1 MSNFSISATLCILSE
16 DLAYA
21 IEERL
26 SVSSEFTTVM
36 TTYPS
41 QIAKIAL
48 ILIRIGSNP
57 FEEQE
62 PSFTHIGILRKGQR
76 VATSQVRVKITD
88 IVELPLIPV
97 STLLYNVSP
106 GLQKNIED
114 IATKQ
119 YKNIPKET
127 SKELFKALLKILP
140 EKKDQILRL
149 ANKINTP
156 KLELNNRALDVATEK
171 DATSICLD
179 IFGIDRSQIIQTWDA
194 EEGLNGKSFLTGL
207 TDYTIYEDD
216 AISHDLHSLP
226 GWEQIAKNITG
237 IVEFKNELDE
247 RLVIIN
253 ANRKPLEKA
262 LGVDLIYYHRKYQAF
277 TFVQYKIMENQTE
290 KREFYYNPNQNSHN
304 DELLRMDNFFKLLN
318 AEPVSS
324 TLIDYRLTDCPIFF
338 KLCKK
343 IELKAEDASIVPG
356 AYISLNHWNIL
367 LKDPSIQGPK
377 GGLQVGFHNLG
388 KRYIGTQLFIE
399 LVQKGLLG
407 TNVVAS
413 EKVANFIEAAIK
425 IGHSILFAVD
435 DSQKE
440 TLRRRRF

>member
-26 SVSSEFTTVM
+26 SISSEFTTVM
-36 TTYPS
+36 TTSPS
-41 QIAKIAL
+41 TIAKIAL
-48 ILIRIGSNP
+48 TLLRIGTDP
-57 FEEQE
+57 FEERE
-62 PSFTHIGILRKGQR
+62 PCFTHIGILRKGQR
-76 VATSQVRVKITD
+76 VATNQIRVKITD
-88 IVELPLIPV
+88 IVELPFIPV
-97 STLLYNVSP
+97 SSIIFKIPQN
-106 GLQKNIED
+106 LQKNIED
-114 IATKQ
+114 IGTRQ

-127 SKELFKALLKILP
+127 SKELFQALLEMSS
-140 EKKDQILRL
+140 EKREEILRL
-149 ANKINTP
+149 AQKINIP
-156 KLELNNRALDVATEK
+156 SFAINRRAIDIAVEK

-179 IFGIDRSQIIQTWDA
+179 IFGIDRSKIIQTWNA
-194 EEGLNGKSFLTGL
+194 EEGYNGKSFLTGL
-207 TDYTIYEDD
+207 TDYTMYEDD

-226 GWEQIAKNITG
+226 GWEQLAKDVTG
-237 IVEFKNELDE
+237 IVEFKNEIDE

-290 KREFYYNPNQNSHN
+290 KREFYYNPNQTSHN
-304 DELLRMDNFFKLLN
+304 DELLRMDNFLKLLN
-318 AEPVSS
+318 AHPLSN

-343 IELKAEDASIVPG
+343 IELKVGDSSIVPG

-367 LKDPSIQGPK
+367 LKDPSMKGPK
-377 GGLQVGFHNLG
+377 GGLQIGFHNLE
-388 KRYIGTQLFIE
+388 KRYIGTQPFIE
-399 LVQKGLLG
+399 LIQKGLLG

-413 EKVANFIEAAIK
+413 EKVAYFIEAAIK
-425 IGHSILFAVD
+425 IGHSIIFAID
-435 DSQKE
+435 ESQKDNQ
-440 TLRRRRF
+440 RRRKF